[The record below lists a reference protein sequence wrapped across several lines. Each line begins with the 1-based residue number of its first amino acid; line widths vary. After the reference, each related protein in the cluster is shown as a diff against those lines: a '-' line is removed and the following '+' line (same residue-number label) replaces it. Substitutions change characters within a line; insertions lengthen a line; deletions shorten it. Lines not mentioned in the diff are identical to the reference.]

1 MFHGCA
7 TVFLLIIMHHD
18 GENGNRSFALFII
31 IFNKDIIIFLF
42 SGIRRG
48 KRRIPS

>member
-1 MFHGCA
+1 MRNHLSA
-7 TVFLLIIMHHD
+7 YNYNHD

>member
-1 MFHGCA
+1 MFHECA
-7 TVFLLIIMHHD
+7 TIFLLIIITID